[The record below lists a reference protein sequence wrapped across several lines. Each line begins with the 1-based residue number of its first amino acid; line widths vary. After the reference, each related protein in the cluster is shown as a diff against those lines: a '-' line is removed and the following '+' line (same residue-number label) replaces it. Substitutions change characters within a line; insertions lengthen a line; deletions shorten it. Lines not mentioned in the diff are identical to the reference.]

1 MAIKKMTS
9 AKKPVAKMATK
20 AKSGKKPVDYV
31 PSASAGKSNPAS
43 AMKGKGSL
51 PKSATM
57 KSRGSKTAKQM
68 GDMNQREWYN
78 ARRGQSGTGSKATYA
93 EAVKS
98 YSKDTPTP
106 LKGKRLEQYEQQRAG
121 GSKNLT
127 LTERKAKAIKA
138 KGAANAKGVANK
150 PKGPLKKKSNPSA
163 KLQNLNA
170 QGKPKQILTRG
181 SRDTGQVGD
190 QNMRENYNASRGSKM
205 PRVKQLSSYKKDGG
219 ASRRFA
225 RAGGKGK

>member
-68 GDMNQREWYN
+68 GDMNQMESTRL
-78 ARRGQSGTGSKATYA
+78 TKAGKVTAAQAKAFNPKQKVA
-93 EAVKS
+93 EGKS
-98 YSKDTPTP
+98 SPV
-106 LKGKRLEQYEQQRAG
+106 GVRNMQRAG
-121 GSKNLT
+121 GSKNLSNQ
-127 LTERKAKAIKA
+127 EMYSRR
-138 KGAANAKGVANK
+138 NAKSAATVR
-150 PKGPLKKKSNPSA
+150 KS
-163 KLQNLNA
+163 
-170 QGKPKQILTRG
+170 
-181 SRDTGQVGD
+181 
-190 QNMRENYNASRGSKM
+190 
-205 PRVKQLSSYKKDGG
+205 
-219 ASRRFA
+219 
-225 RAGGKGK
+225 GKGK